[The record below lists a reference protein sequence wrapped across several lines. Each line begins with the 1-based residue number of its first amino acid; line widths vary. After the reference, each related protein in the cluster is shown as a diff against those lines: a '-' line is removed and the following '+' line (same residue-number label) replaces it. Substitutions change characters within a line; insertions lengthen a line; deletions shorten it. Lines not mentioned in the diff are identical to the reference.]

1 MNFNNCFSCNLR
13 LAQAYIPFQEM
24 GKVYGLEKAL
34 YVGTLFP
41 ELNFPY
47 ESNDKDC
54 FCKTD
59 LEQEGL

>member
-24 GKVYGLEKAL
+24 AKVYGLDKAL
-34 YVGTLFP
+34 YIGTLFP

-47 ESNDKDC
+47 VPKDC

-59 LEQEGL
+59 IELEVD